1 MQYARIAGTGSFLPE
16 KCLLNKDLPEALNTT
31 DEWITT
37 RTGILQRYIASETD
51 SVASLGAKAAQRALD
66 MAGVS
71 NNVVEAIIVATTSAQ
86 YLFPSTAAL
95 VQKELG
101 CTKACAFDIQAA
113 CSGFIYALSMA
124 QSLIESGKYKN
135 ILVIGSEI
143 MSRLLDWTDRS
154 TCVLFGDG
162 AGAVLVQAS
171 DTPGIL
177 SSKLYADGANG
188 DLLTVGLTQN
198 QSPLQQAASSA
209 FVKMEG
215 SQTFRV
221 AVEKLGALVQELAD
235 EGLAYSEIDWL
246 IPHQANLRIIKA
258 TAEKLNMPLEKV
270 VLTVAEHSNTSAASI
285 PLALDTAVRDGR
297 VQRGQTLLLE
307 AFGAGLTWG
316 SVLVRF

>member
-1 MQYARIAGTGSFLPE
+1 MQYARIAGTGACLPE
-16 KCLLNKDLPEALNTT
+16 KCLLNKDLPPELNTT

-51 SVASLGAKAAQRALD
+51 SVASLGAKAAQRALE
-66 MAGVS
+66 MAGVA
-71 NNVVEAIIVATTSAQ
+71 NNAVEAIIVATTSPQ

-101 CTKACAFDIQAA
+101 CDKACAFDIQAA

-124 QSLIESGKYKN
+124 QSLVESGKYKT

-162 AGAVLVQAS
+162 AGAVLIQAS

-209 FVKMEG
+209 FVQMEG
-215 SQTFRV
+215 AQTFRV
-221 AVEKLGALVQELAD
+221 AVEKLGALVQELAE
-235 EGLAYSEIDWL
+235 EGVTDIDWL

-297 VQRGQTLLLE
+297 IQRGQTLLLE